1 MAISKEEQEYL
12 VEQLES
18 LTSKRPLFYLKF
30 CSQENMLK
38 IYAMGNYMLIQQNIL
53 ERESLKR
60 ESEVKEINLNYC
72 YQ

>member
-30 CSQENMLK
+30 CSQEK
-38 IYAMGNYMLIQQNIL
+38 YAEDICNGKLYANTAEYF
-53 ERESLKR
+53 RKR
-60 ESEVKEINLNYC
+60 D
-72 YQ
+72 